1 MQEGKNHEKR
11 KPVVQRKRGSGE
23 CSAQLRLA
31 LPRPAARSA
40 HHLRDQPDIDRP
52 STFRWAKTTLE
63 KDENGWYLAG
73 TDLRGEELN
82 GTIIDIDEL

>member
-1 MQEGKNHEKR
+1 MQEGRNHEKR

-23 CSAQLRLA
+23 CSAQLRHCHGLQ
-31 LPRPAARSA
+31 PGQPITYEI
-40 HHLRDQPDIDRP
+40 QPDIDRP
-52 STFRWAKTTLE
+52 STFRWEKTTLE

-73 TDLRGEELN
+73 TDLRGEDLN

>member
-1 MQEGKNHEKR
+1 MKKGSLWYSANEDQVN
-11 KPVVQRKRGSGE
+11 VV
-23 CSAQLRLA
+23 
-31 LPRPAARSA
+31 RSFGW
-40 HHLRDQPDIDRP
+40 HCHGLQPGQPITYEIQPDIDRP
-52 STFRWAKTTLE
+52 STFRWAKTTWE